1 MQLTGRAV
9 RQAGLGDV
17 GDTLKV
23 VMALVTEVGGAKAE
37 EDGHRTTVA
46 TLVLQEVRTMLWTHL
61 HKRIYTYKQK
71 DQYKVL

>member
-17 GDTLKV
+17 GDALKV

-46 TLVLQEVRTMLWTHL
+46 TLVLQEVGTMLWTHL
-61 HKRIYTYKQK
+61 DKRMYTYEKGSI
-71 DQYKVL
+71 